1 MNYILPIIQT
11 KGFKAE
17 GRGKEKKKK
26 KKRTRKK
33 TVPLDRLNSIPVA
46 ASENLLINNHDQ
58 MAAGNT

>member
-17 GRGKEKKKK
+17 GRRKEKKKK
-26 KKRTRKK
+26 KITRKK

-46 ASENLLINNHDQ
+46 ASENLLVNNHDQ

>member
-17 GRGKEKKKK
+17 GRRKEKKK

-33 TVPLDRLNSIPVA
+33 TVPLDRLDSIPVA

>member
-1 MNYILPIIQT
+1 MNYSLPIIQT

-17 GRGKEKKKK
+17 RRRKEKK

-33 TVPLDRLNSIPVA
+33 TLPLDRLNSIPVA

>member
-17 GRGKEKKKK
+17 RRRKEKK

-33 TVPLDRLNSIPVA
+33 TLPLDRLNSIPVA

>member
-17 GRGKEKKKK
+17 RRRKEKKKK
-26 KKRTRKK
+26 KTRKK
-33 TVPLDRLNSIPVA
+33 TLPLDRLNSIPVA

>member
-26 KKRTRKK
+26 KKELEKRQY
-33 TVPLDRLNSIPVA
+33 P
-46 ASENLLINNHDQ
+46 
-58 MAAGNT
+58 